1 MDYCNYHP
9 MEPATYHCP
18 QCQIDCCDLCVD
30 DSDIEHGIRCLKC
43 HGEMTLLAAEHRVT
57 PFWRRLQESFRYPL
71 NLQTLLLIAAV
82 SVVSTLT
89 SMAASA
95 QLVAFI
101 INLAAT
107 GVMVKYSFLSLQETS
122 AGNLEAPDLT
132 EAYQGGI
139 ALVLRLML
147 MLFLMGASV
156 FAVAVFVHPSLAG
169 LLGFYFIVAFPASL
183 IQFAISENTF
193 AALNPLNSFRLIAAI
208 GLPYGLL
215 VALILVMVGSV
226 SVIHQLIGY
235 EFSVVALSLQ
245 AMASNYYIVVVFHIM
260 GYMLFQYQGR
270 LGYSAREHGDVAGRS
285 EEAVTLANLD
295 MLLKEGRYDALRE
308 GYNKALERFPSSKAL
323 YGRYFD
329 FLVQAKNPDWLGA
342 FAERYLRFLLQQGH
356 SELLGQTY
364 RTTRTVLPKFLPN
377 SPELRLALAKDC
389 HKRDDARGVVSLIN
403 GMQRQYPD
411 FPHLPAA
418 LELLADSLQLLP
430 NLAEKAEAC
439 RALAERVRQA
449 QQSRAAEPKR
459 NEPPSRVRPMP
470 IEPEP
475 VKADSADGI
484 GPPKTLELIEFTD
497 SGTK

>member
-9 MEPATYHCP
+9 AEPATYHCP
-18 QCQIDCCDLCVD
+18 QCQIDCCDQCVD

-43 HGEMTLLAAEHRVT
+43 HGEMALLAAEHRVT

-71 NLQTLLLIAAV
+71 NAQSLVLIAAV
-82 SVVSTLT
+82 SVVTTLT

-107 GVMVKYSFLSLQETS
+107 GVMVKYSFLCLQETS
-122 AGNLEAPDLT
+122 AGHLEAPDLT

-139 ALVLRLML
+139 ALVFRLMV
-147 MLFLMGASV
+147 MLFLMGAAV
-156 FAVAVFVHPSLAG
+156 FGVAVFVHPSLAG
-169 LLGFYFIVAFPASL
+169 LLGFYFIIAFPASL
-183 IQFAISENTF
+183 IQFAISEDMI
-193 AALNPLNSFRLIAAI
+193 AALNPLNSFRLITAI

-215 VALILVMVGSV
+215 IALILVMVGSV
-226 SVIHQLIGY
+226 GVIHQLIGY

-245 AMASNYYIVVVFHIM
+245 AMASNYYIVVMFHIM

-285 EEAVTLANLD
+285 EEAVTLAHLD

-308 GYNKALERFPSSKAL
+308 GYNKAFERFPSSKAL
-323 YGRYFD
+323 YARYFD
-329 FLVQAKNPDWLGA
+329 FLVQAKNPTWLSE

-364 RTTRTVLPKFLPN
+364 RTTRTVLPKFLPSN
-377 SPELRLALAKDC
+377 PDLRLALARDC
-389 HKRDDARGVVSLIN
+389 HRRDDARGVIGLIN
-403 GMQRQYPD
+403 GMQREYPD
-411 FPHLPAA
+411 FPQLPTA
-418 LELLADSLQLLP
+418 LELLADALQLLP
-430 NLAEKAEAC
+430 NMADKAEAC

-449 QQSRAAEPKR
+449 QQARAAQPEAKATPSRA
-459 NEPPSRVRPMP
+459 RPMT

-475 VKADSADGI
+475 AKADSADGI
-484 GPPKTLELIEFTD
+484 GPPRTLELIEFTD